1 MSVTLSVTHCHKE
14 RDVCHIDSEHKI
26 QNEIIL
32 KLSENGCHIF
42 RSNAGKIRTENGRTI
57 MLFPKGF
64 PDLCGYRDSD
74 GKFICIEV
82 KNKTGRLRHDQEQF
96 AVMIKNFPV
105 LYGVARSV
113 EDALRIVEEIND

>member
-42 RSNAGKIRTENGRTI
+42 RSNAGKIRTESGRTI

-105 LYGVARSV
+105 LYGVARSTD
-113 EDALRIVEEIND
+113 DALKIIGG